1 MRLSTAY
8 KRGKTIQ
15 ISVVTE
21 HRRFEPENSVHE
33 HASVCV
39 CLCAHMG
46 TGLRLQHQGNMV
58 VVREES
64 VRAALFVCASKAQ
77 ETDLCAGSEVEA

>member
-1 MRLSTAY
+1 
-8 KRGKTIQ
+8 
-15 ISVVTE
+15 
-21 HRRFEPENSVHE
+21 
-33 HASVCV
+33 
-39 CLCAHMG
+39 MG

-58 VVREES
+58 VVREER

>member
-1 MRLSTAY
+1 MC
-8 KRGKTIQ
+8 
-15 ISVVTE
+15 V
-21 HRRFEPENSVHE
+21 
-33 HASVCV
+33 SVCSHGHRITS
-39 CLCAHMG
+39 AAPG
-46 TGLRLQHQGNMV
+46 EYMV